1 MTFIF
6 YQLSLKHYRNAF
18 LSFQLHY
25 VYNWEIKA
33 EVTRKHR
40 PLGNLKSYK
49 TKLSN
54 FSGYWSQAAKQFITN
69 KNLQMNQ
76 HHSYEHISDV
86 WIFSG
91 TSLLTMATWSSII
104 LLILW
109 VLQSCLKTL
118 HMYNFFFIENMS
130 FITKNANSVSN
141 NHILKESFNS
151 SSSEVSL
158 QCKHLYSWFTEHY
171 NTDWISKFYKS
182 ENECCD

>member
-1 MTFIF
+1 MHFCHFNYIMYTTEKSKLRLRENTGPFI
-6 YQLSLKHYRNAF
+6 
-18 LSFQLHY
+18 
-25 VYNWEIKA
+25 
-33 EVTRKHR
+33 
-40 PLGNLKSYK
+40 NLKSYK

-130 FITKNANSVSN
+130 FINKNANSVSN

-158 QCKHLYSWFTEHY
+158 QYKHLYSWFTEHY